1 MATGNNEIASSAV
14 CARCHQANV
23 SVTVRNEHLCQD
35 CFTKYVVTKVTK
47 RLESNKLRAA
57 FNEAPRLFLLPLSLG
72 SSSVALLHI
81 LHQQLEH
88 QENRTG
94 RRSFRL
100 HLLFVDQSA
109 AAQQPAFAQVWR
121 SLKEHFPSHS
131 SSIVELEDVFNYDSD
146 SVLNLSPLYA
156 ESASDSHSPNR
167 DYLENFLSGL
177 PSATSRADMIGI
189 IRTQLVDAF
198 AKKTCCD
205 SILYGD
211 STTRLAER
219 TLSETAKGRGGAV
232 PWLTG
237 DGQSPRGIK
246 IVYPMRD
253 LLRKEITAY
262 TAMTTP
268 PLTPFLLENT
278 IGKKPSASSKNIT
291 IEDLMGQ
298 YFESVEQN
306 YPSIVANV
314 VRTSGRLV
322 APSLGSQDDAVCHI
336 CRLPLTVGAE
346 GLRWNGEQEGS
357 ASTTCSNGSRDMPK
371 LCFGCARSTLNP

>member
-1 MATGNNEIASSAV
+1 MFPSQFAMSIYASTAV
-14 CARCHQANV
+14 QTSTWTFIRLI
-23 SVTVRNEHLCQD
+23 LCRE

-47 RLESNKLRAA
+47 RLESNKLRVA

-72 SSSVALLHI
+72 SSSVALLHV
-81 LHQQLEH
+81 LHRQLEH
-88 QENRTG
+88 RENRTG
-94 RRSFRL
+94 RRPFGLRV
-100 HLLFVDQSA
+100 LFIDQSA
-109 AAQQPAFAQVWR
+109 AVQQPAFTQVWR
-121 SLKEHFPSHS
+121 SLKEHYPSHS
-131 SSIVELEDVFNYDSD
+131 YSTIGLEEVFNYDTD
-146 SVLNLSPLYA
+146 PNLNFSPLYA
-156 ESASDSHSPNR
+156 ETGSNPRSSNR
-167 DYLENFLSGL
+167 DRLEKSLSSL
-177 PSATSRADMIGI
+177 PSATSRADIIGI
-189 IRTQLVDAF
+189 MRSQLVDAF
-198 AKKTCCD
+198 AKRTCCD

-237 DGQSPRGIK
+237 DGKSPHGIK

-262 TAMTTP
+262 AAMTTP

-278 IGKKPSASSKNIT
+278 TGKKPSVSSKNIT

-322 APSLGSQDDAVCHI
+322 APALSGQDDAVCHI
-336 CRLPLTVGAE
+336 CRLPLPIGAE
-346 GLRWNGEQEGS
+346 GLRWSGEQEGS
-357 ASTTCSNGSRDMPK
+357 VSTTCSNGSKDMPK
-371 LCFGCARSTLNP
+371 LCFGCTRSTLNP